1 MVDIVNR
8 YERTVNKYNG
18 DNMIVLVGAPLELK
32 DPARKAV
39 DCALEMQRWI
49 VARA

>member
-1 MVDIVNR
+1 MVDVVNR
-8 YERTVNKYNG
+8 YERTVNNYKG
-18 DNMIVLVGAPLELK
+18 DNIMVRWAPLEAE

-39 DCALEMQRWI
+39 DCALEMRRWI

>member
-8 YERTVNKYNG
+8 YERAVNKYNR
-18 DNMIVLVGAPLELK
+18 DNIMVLGGARLEAK

>member
-1 MVDIVNR
+1 MVDVVNR
-8 YERTVNKYNG
+8 YERTVNNYNG
-18 DNMIVLVGAPLELK
+18 DNIMVLWGAPLEVE